1 MINGSDADATRMAMV
16 SRYIQQE
23 DLFFGT
29 MTVKEHLVFHA
40 MLRMDRNV
48 SKEAKMR
55 RVYQV
60 LKEFNLEKRAD
71 VKIGIPG
78 TLQSIHL

>member
-1 MINGSDADATRMAMV
+1 MG
-16 SRYIQQE
+16 
-23 DLFFGT
+23 G
-29 MTVKEHLVFHA
+29 LVNN
-40 MLRMDRNV
+40 MDCGQV

-60 LKEFNLEKRAD
+60 LKEFNLEKRQN

-78 TLQSIHL
+78 IYDDFANE

>member
-1 MINGSDADATRMAMV
+1 MINGCDADATRMAMV

-40 MLRMDRNV
+40 MLRMDRNI

-78 TLQSIHL
+78 INK